1 MQNAYLELGQIVN
14 TQGLKGFMKVN
25 SFTDEITRFEEL
37 KTIYIEFKKELI
49 EFEIEDVKYHKN
61 QVLLKLKN
69 VDTIEEAEKYR
80 NCYIKIARKDAK
92 KLPKD
97 TFFIADLL
105 GLDVYTDEDQKLG
118 VLSDIYPTGSN
129 DVYVVKEEET
139 GKQILLPGIA
149 EVIKKVD
156 IENKKIVVHII
167 QGLL

>member
-1 MQNAYLELGQIVN
+1 MQNAYFELGQIVN
-14 TQGLKGFMKVN
+14 TQGLKGVIKVN

-37 KTIYIEFKKELI
+37 KTIYIEVKKELI

-61 QVLLKLKN
+61 QVLIKLKGI
-69 VDTIEEAEKYR
+69 DTIEQAEKYK

-97 TFFIADLL
+97 TYFIADLL
-105 GLDVYTDEDQKLG
+105 GLEVYTDENKKIGILD
-118 VLSDIYPTGSN
+118 DIYPTGSN
-129 DVYVVKEEET
+129 DVYVVREEET

-156 IENKKIVVHII
+156 IENKKIIVHII
-167 QGLL
+167 NGLL